1 VLGPW
6 DVELFRWING
16 SWPNPLFDAVF
27 RFFSLGVKLL
37 AFKIALAAV
46 LAIYLFAGKKTRSA
60 AIQAMIAWPVANALC
75 DVFKHTLSGVR
86 PCVQLQGVRLVQ
98 DYAGKTVFL
107 DSSGTM
113 SAHAAT
119 MAAIAMVITM
129 RLKWWGA
136 PWIAIALITGVSRI
150 YIGVHYP
157 SQVLAG
163 WAAGIL
169 CGWVVTKTWDAWLS
183 RRTAT
188 LASRERSEDLP
199 DR

>member
-1 VLGPW
+1 MLGHW
-6 DVELFRWING
+6 DVEVFRWING
-16 SWPNPLFDAVF
+16 AWPNPAFDVVF

-37 AFKIALAAV
+37 AFKIALSVV
-46 LAIYLFAGKKTRSA
+46 LAIYLFAGRRTRSA
-60 AIQAMIAWPVANALC
+60 AIQAMVAWPVANALC
-75 DVFKHTLSGVR
+75 DVFKHTFDGIR
-86 PCVQLQGVRLVQ
+86 PCVQLDGVRLVQ

-136 PWIAIALITGVSRI
+136 PWIVVALVTGISRI

-157 SQVLAG
+157 SQVFAG

-169 CGWVVTKTWDAWLS
+169 CGWVVVKTWDAWRS
-183 RRTAT
+183 RRAPTS
-188 LASRERSEDLP
+188 ASRERSEDLP